1 MMFFIKKKKKPE
13 TNLPHWGDSKIWIE
27 KCIDSCQTNEQIS
40 TVFNLIALYEKQYR
54 GQFDHVFIENI
65 TRELHLKRYNK
76 WEEITKK
83 ELEK

>member
-13 TNLPHWGDSKIWIE
+13 MDLPHWGDAKIWIE
-27 KCIDSCQTNEQIS
+27 NCIDSCQTKKQIS
-40 TVFNLIALYEKQYR
+40 TVFNLITLYEKQYSN
-54 GQFDHVFIENI
+54 QVDNVFLEDMRRN
-65 TRELHLKRYNK
+65 LHLKRYNK

>member
-1 MMFFIKKKKKPE
+1 MD
-13 TNLPHWGDSKIWIE
+13 LPHLGDAKIWIE

-40 TVFNLIALYEKQYR
+40 TVFNLIALYEKQYSKQVDY
-54 GQFDHVFIENI
+54 GFLGNI

-83 ELEK
+83 ELEELEK